1 MRALGS
7 AAAPA
12 VVWVRIGS
20 STKRVLLERFST
32 TLRAIVGALERGE
45 TIVQLSD

>member
-1 MRALGS
+1 
-7 AAAPA
+7 
-12 VVWVRIGS
+12 VRIGS